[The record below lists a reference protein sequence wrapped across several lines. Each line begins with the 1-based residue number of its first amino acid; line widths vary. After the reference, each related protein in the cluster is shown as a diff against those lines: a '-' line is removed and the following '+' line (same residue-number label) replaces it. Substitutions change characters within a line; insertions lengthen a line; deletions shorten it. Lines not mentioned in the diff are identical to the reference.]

1 MSQGSTTRVETGVE
15 VELGRRELGKMMGEV
30 AATTWLAMESIS
42 IALIVNTWQNRINS
56 TSPIV
61 KNGERV
67 CGYQNW
73 LVNCAG

>member
-42 IALIVNTWQNRINS
+42 IALIVNTW
-56 TSPIV
+56 V
-61 KNGERV
+61 KPH
-67 CGYQNW
+67 
-73 LVNCAG
+73 